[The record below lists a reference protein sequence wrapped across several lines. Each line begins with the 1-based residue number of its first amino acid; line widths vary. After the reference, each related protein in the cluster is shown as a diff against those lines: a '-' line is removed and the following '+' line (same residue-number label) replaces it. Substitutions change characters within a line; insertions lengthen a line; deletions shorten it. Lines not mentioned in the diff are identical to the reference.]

1 MPNMGT
7 EFLPPSW
14 GTDDVLYGIGYLFTS
29 PYLTALPSDEN
40 LGDASQW
47 AAGGWNYAGATDQGV
62 TTTFN
67 PSMSNI
73 QIEEQPIPV
82 ASLVATA
89 TYQITFSMAE
99 ETIDHINLAYGN
111 SGTKSIVAA
120 GIGQPGKTTLKLSST
135 FALLAAAILG
145 TNNLGYPRIFYIPK
159 IQSAGQVQTAFRRA
173 ADKRMYPVTL
183 NALCDLSQMEVIDI
197 TAAATG

>member
-1 MPNMGT
+1 MPNNGT
-7 EFLPPSW
+7 EFLPPAW
-14 GTDDVLYGIGYLFTS
+14 DTDHVLYGIGYLFTA
-29 PYLTALPSDEN
+29 PYLTSLPSDVN
-40 LGDASQW
+40 LGDASAW
-47 AAGGWNYAGATDQGV
+47 AAAQWSYHGATDQGV

-73 QIEEQPIPV
+73 QIEEQVTPV

-99 ETIDHINLAYGN
+99 ETIDNINLAYG
-111 SGTKSIVAA
+111 SGGTKTVTASGV
-120 GIGQPGKTTLKLSST
+120 GQPGKTVLRLSSN
-135 FALLAAAILG
+135 FANLAAAILG
-145 TNNLGYPRIFYIPK
+145 ANDLGFPRIFYIPK

-183 NALCDLSQMEVIDI
+183 NALCDLSQMQVIDI
-197 TAAATG
+197 TSAGS

>member
-1 MPNMGT
+1 MPNNGT
-7 EFLPPSW
+7 EYLPPDW
-14 GTDDVLYGIGYLFTS
+14 DTDNVLFGVGYLFIT
-29 PYLTALPSDEN
+29 PYGTALPSDEN

-47 AAGGWNYAGATDQGV
+47 AASNWDYVGATDQGV

-73 QIEEQPIPV
+73 QIEEQVTPV
-82 ASLVATA
+82 ASLVSTA

-99 ETIDHINLAYGN
+99 ETISNINTAYGAG
-111 SGTKSIVAA
+111 GTTTTTAA
-120 GIGQPGKTTLKLSST
+120 ATGQPGKTVLRLSSN
-135 FALLAAAILG
+135 FALLAVAILAS
-145 TNNLGYPRIFYIPK
+145 NEEGYPRVFYVPK
-159 IQSAGQVQTAFRRA
+159 VNSAGQVQTAFRRA

-183 NALCDLSQMEVIDI
+183 NTLCDLSEMEIIDI

>member
-1 MPNMGT
+1 VSNNGT
-7 EFLPPSW
+7 EFLPPTW
-14 GTDDVLYGIGYLFTS
+14 DTDNVLFGVGYLFTA
-29 PYLTALPSDEN
+29 PYLTALPTDEN

-47 AAGGWNYAGATDQGV
+47 VASSWMYAGATDQGV

-73 QIEEQPIPV
+73 QIEEQVTPV
-82 ASLVATA
+82 ASVVSTA

-99 ETIDHINLAYGN
+99 ETIANINIAYGAG
-111 SGTKSIVAA
+111 GTNTVTAA
-120 GIGQPGKTTLKLSST
+120 GTGQPGKTVLNLSSN
-135 FALLAAAILG
+135 FKLLAAAVLG
-145 TNNLGYPRIFYIPK
+145 KNEEGYPRVFYIPK
-159 IQSAGQVQTAFRRA
+159 VNSAGQVQTAFRRA

-183 NALCDLSQMEVIDI
+183 NALCDLSEMEVIDI